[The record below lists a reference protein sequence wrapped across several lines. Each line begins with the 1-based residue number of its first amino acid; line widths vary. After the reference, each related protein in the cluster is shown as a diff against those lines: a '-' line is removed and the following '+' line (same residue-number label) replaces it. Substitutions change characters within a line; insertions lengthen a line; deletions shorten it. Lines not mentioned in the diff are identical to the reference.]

1 MRFHKTL
8 PILLV
13 NLPTRVRL
21 SIVVLSYLLSVAIFA
36 SVFLT
41 SHNGSIFAIPVA
53 VAAWMLKPR
62 GALISLGCT
71 VVLLIVFNSLSSGGI
86 LWSRSLLLTFLSGC
100 LALLIEG
107 AIIGLLRQALEMGQ
121 ALETAQDAQLKAQQA
136 EQEMAIALEH
146 QQQLNQLKDQFLAN
160 VSHELRTPLT
170 EVSGYIELL
179 SDHHG
184 HLDTAAQATYL
195 NYVKEGC
202 QELTLLVNQVLDAT
216 QASDKVNP
224 PQIEAC
230 SVVQVVREVLEHL
243 DPRDKRDY
251 RLHLDIPEHLTVWA
265 DQHYMRQVLCNL
277 LSNAF
282 KYCSKQTAVVIGA
295 AVSESSAQ
303 GTDRP
308 AQVCIRVKDAGPGI
322 PPTELPLL
330 FGKFVRLRRDL
341 AGTTR
346 GSGLGLYIS
355 KQLVE
360 AMNGSIWVESTGRAG
375 EGSCFCF
382 TLPATAH
389 ASEQR
394 ETVGSLK
401 GATMS
406 DGLKHP

>member
-1 MRFHKTL
+1 LKKKEKRGMHFHKTL
-8 PILLV
+8 PVLLID
-13 NLPTRVRL
+13 LPARVRL
-21 SIVVLSYLLSVAIFA
+21 SIVVLSYLLCVAIFA

-41 SHNGSIFAIPVA
+41 SHNGSILAIPVA

-71 VVLLIVFNSLSSGGI
+71 ILALIVFNSLSSGGI

-107 AIIGLLRQALEMGQ
+107 AIIGLLRQALEMAQ
-121 ALETAQDAQLKAQQA
+121 ALETAQAAQLKAQQA

-146 QQQLNQLKDQFLAN
+146 QRQLNQLKDQFLAH

-179 SDHHG
+179 SDYHG
-184 HLDTAAQATYL
+184 HLDAATQATYL

-202 QELTLLVNQVLDAT
+202 QELMLLVNRVLDAS
-216 QASDKVNP
+216 QASSEVNP
-224 PQIEAC
+224 PQIKAY
-230 SVVQVVREVLEHL
+230 SVVQVVREVYEHL

-265 DQHYMRQVLCNL
+265 DQQYLREVLRNL
-277 LSNAF
+277 LANAF
-282 KYCSKQTAVVIGA
+282 KYCPKQTAVVIGA
-295 AVSESSAQ
+295 APRESSAR
-303 GTDRP
+303 GTNPP
-308 AQVCIRVKDAGPGI
+308 AQVCISVKDTGPGI

-330 FGKFVRLRRDL
+330 FGKFVRLQRDL

-360 AMNGSIWVESTGRAG
+360 AMHGHIWVESTGRAG

-382 TLPATAH
+382 TLPAAAH
-389 ASEQR
+389 ASLHAR
-394 ETVGSLK
+394 TNHLVS
-401 GATMS
+401 
-406 DGLKHP
+406 P